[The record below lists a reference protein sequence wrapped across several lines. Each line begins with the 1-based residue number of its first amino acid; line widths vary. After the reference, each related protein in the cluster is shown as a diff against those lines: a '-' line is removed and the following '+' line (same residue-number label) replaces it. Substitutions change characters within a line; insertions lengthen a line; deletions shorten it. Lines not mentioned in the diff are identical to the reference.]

1 MVDGERRRGTCIC
14 MFTKHFNWKACP
26 DTNTHFL
33 LNLKRRWWV
42 FFFEKNDCFYSKAFP
57 KYSITSYKRKILQE
71 FARELGTEC
80 EFIKIYNEF
89 ILQIHDILK
98 LMLTYYLVIRVQ

>member
-1 MVDGERRRGTCIC
+1 MHVFQALQLESVPKHKHAFSAEFEEKMVG
-14 MFTKHFNWKACP
+14 
-26 DTNTHFL
+26 
-33 LNLKRRWWV
+33 

-80 EFIKIYNEF
+80 EFIKIYNELLYKYTTF
-89 ILQIHDILK
+89 LN
-98 LMLTYYLVIRVQ
+98 